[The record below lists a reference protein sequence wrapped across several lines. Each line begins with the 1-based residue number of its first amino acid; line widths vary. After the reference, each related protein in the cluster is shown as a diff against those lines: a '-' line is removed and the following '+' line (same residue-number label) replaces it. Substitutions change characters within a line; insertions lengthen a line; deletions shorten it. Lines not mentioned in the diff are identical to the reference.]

1 MKKFKTILALCAF
14 TIPVLSAQTAAPAK
28 PKEAPADQKVAEIK
42 AETPVEERAFKMFET
57 MSGLSDIF
65 GSIKDEASLAEAKT
79 KLDALIAN
87 IEAQAEELKKLEAPD
102 NEARIKLSRKMEL
115 KAAAMNEKMSGV
127 FQNMA
132 ELPEDLQMQF
142 SQLMRGFGT
151 KIDTLS
157 PTMDKYFEP
166 DEEKE
171 EEKKGDE

>member
-1 MKKFKTILALCAF
+1 
-14 TIPVLSAQTAAPAK
+14 
-28 PKEAPADQKVAEIK
+28 
-42 AETPVEERAFKMFET
+42 
-57 MSGLSDIF
+57 
-65 GSIKDEASLAEAKT
+65 
-79 KLDALIAN
+79 
-87 IEAQAEELKKLEAPD
+87 
-102 NEARIKLSRKMEL
+102 MEL